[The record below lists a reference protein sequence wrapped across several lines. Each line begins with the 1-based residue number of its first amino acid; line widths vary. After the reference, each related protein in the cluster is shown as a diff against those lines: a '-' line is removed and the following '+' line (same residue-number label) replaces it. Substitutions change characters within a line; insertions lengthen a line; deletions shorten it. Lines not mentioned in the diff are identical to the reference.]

1 LRKKLFCSKKVTK
14 LGDLTVPGVFRR
26 LLESY
31 PGFFSCGAVG
41 KDGVPRAK
49 VPVPIVIL
57 SYSIMLE
64 AAAGF
69 VFHVFLSVFQ
79 IYKILV
85 PI

>member
-1 LRKKLFCSKKVTK
+1 
-14 LGDLTVPGVFRR
+14 
-26 LLESY
+26 LESY

-41 KDGVPRAK
+41 KDGVPQAK
-49 VPVPIVIL
+49 VHIVVL
-57 SYSIMLE
+57 SYPIILE
-64 AAAGF
+64 ADAGF